1 MINEN
6 NSKTEALEV
15 LSLIKLEIDL
25 LKERLDDLVCN
36 FSESEFHHLE
46 DNYNVG
52 FSPFGPSPHSQGGSL
67 QKELN
72 LNDEVLFRDNDRRNV
87 HGFISDIA
95 ELRRILEISF
105 VFKFIFSGSL
115 TGRSSTGILTI

>member
-67 QKELN
+67 QKEL
-72 LNDEVLFRDNDRRNV
+72 
-87 HGFISDIA
+87 
-95 ELRRILEISF
+95 
-105 VFKFIFSGSL
+105 K
-115 TGRSSTGILTI
+115 